1 MVNSISEKNF
11 NTEVLAAKG
20 LVVVDF
26 NADWCGPC
34 QMLAPIL
41 AELSTEEPKVK
52 FVAVNVDQ
60 NRDLAQ
66 QYDVMS
72 IPCVVFFKNGQEM
85 ERQLGFLP
93 KSVFQEI
100 INRLK

>member
-1 MVNSISEKNF
+1 MVYPINENNF

-41 AELSTEEPKVK
+41 EELSNEEPKVK

-72 IPCVVFFKNGQEM
+72 IPCVVFFKNGQEV
-85 ERQLGFLP
+85 ERQQGFLP
-93 KSVFQEI
+93 KSIFQEI
-100 INRLK
+100 IKGLK